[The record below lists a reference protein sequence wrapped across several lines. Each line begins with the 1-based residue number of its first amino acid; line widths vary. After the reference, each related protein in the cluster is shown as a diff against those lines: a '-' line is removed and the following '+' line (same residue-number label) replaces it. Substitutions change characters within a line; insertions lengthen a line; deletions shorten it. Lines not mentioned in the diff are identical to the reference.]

1 MSKIRKEKLKSRTVT
16 IKPKLEEKSVYRSVV
31 LSAVIGG
38 ILLITSI
45 LLNGGYL
52 SQFISANVIFQIL
65 DITIRVLVILFF
77 FIFMTISIGNYKEL
91 TGKPLDFKFIMLI
104 FIFSLIQSFRDSIV
118 FSFTLVGLLLIIVYL
133 FFVQEN

>member
-1 MSKIRKEKLKSRTVT
+1 MSKIRKEKLKSRTIT
-16 IKPKLEEKSVYRSVV
+16 RKPKLEEKSVYRSVV